1 MDRGAWQA
9 TVHRVTQ
16 SQTQLKWLSTYVC
29 VCIYIYIYN
38 IFIIYYC
45 LSTYSL
51 HSRPELGKRV
61 SVSTHSPGSK
71 DGFKSQKLWPES
83 IIVSPDTG
91 TDSSYPSLGPFN
103 SFLKNFTPIGPYKSE
118 AALDTDGHQ
127 YQRMIKTSLFNSREQ
142 LKLH

>member
-1 MDRGAWQA
+1 MCIYR
-9 TVHRVTQ
+9 HI
-16 SQTQLKWLSTYVC
+16 YVY
-29 VCIYIYIYN
+29 IYIYIT
-38 IFIIYYC
+38 FIIYYC

-51 HSRPELGKRV
+51 HSRPELGKHV

-91 TDSSYPSLGPFN
+91 TDSSYPSFGPFN

-118 AALDTDGHQ
+118 AALDTDGYQ